1 MRPATIGFGDLEVD
15 DGRLLIVPEH
25 AIGAGF
31 PVHCPVRAFTEGPS
45 VVVGTFRRGT
55 ARG

>member
-45 VVVGTFRRGT
+45 VVVGTVRRGT